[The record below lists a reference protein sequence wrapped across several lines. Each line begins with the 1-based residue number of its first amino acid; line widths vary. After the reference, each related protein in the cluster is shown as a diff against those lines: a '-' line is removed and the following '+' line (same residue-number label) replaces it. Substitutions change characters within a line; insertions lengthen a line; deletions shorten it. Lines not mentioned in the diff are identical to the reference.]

1 MKDYSYKAKLVRI
14 LDGDTVVCDI
24 DLGFYMTARLPVRLA
39 HINAK
44 ERNELG
50 GKEATEHL
58 RALLSNE
65 ELRLVT
71 YKPKDKY
78 GRYLADVFVNDM
90 NINQK
95 MIADGFANSYEGG
108 KR

>member
-1 MKDYSYKAKLVRI
+1 MRGYTYKAELVRI
-14 LDGDTVVCDI
+14 VDADTVVCDI

-65 ELRLVT
+65 ELLLVT

-95 MIADGFANSYEGG
+95 MIVGGFAEPYEGG